1 MENQDTEILFAKRI
15 MELMDEALDI
25 ILNFNYDNEETIKRK
40 YNIIKDLSSLTAEVL
55 KKKDIQTKMKEVA
68 ESSEVDENSTNIDD
82 KFNTFK
88 MIRNVINHFPIFKSW
103 DEVYISKDLLTWN
116 DSSGDQIESYFK
128 KEREFSYIIYLNE
141 YGKWVPKKTIEIR
154 TPKLGKYNKIYLKDI
169 LSLDD
174 AIWTFSI
181 IDYYLQFLGLQIE
194 TRFLISA

>member
-1 MENQDTEILFAKRI
+1 MENQDIEILFAKRI
-15 MELMDEALDI
+15 MELMDEGLDI
-25 ILNFNYDNEETIKRK
+25 ILNFNYDNEETRQRK
-40 YNIIKDLSSLTAEVL
+40 YIIIKDLSSLTAEVL
-55 KKKDIQTKMKEVA
+55 KKKDIQVKMKEVA

-116 DSSGDQIESYFK
+116 GSRGDQIETYFK
-128 KEREFSYIIYLNE
+128 KEREFSYVIYLNE
-141 YGKWVPKKTIEIR
+141 DGKWVPKKTIDIR

-174 AIWTFSI
+174 ALWTFSI
-181 IDYYLQFLGLQIE
+181 IDYYLQFLGLKIE

>member
-1 MENQDTEILFAKRI
+1 MENQDIEILFAKRI

-25 ILNFNYDNEETIKRK
+25 ILNFNYENEETTKRK

-55 KKKDIQTKMKEVA
+55 KKNDIQTKMKEVA
-68 ESSEVDENSTNIDD
+68 ESSGVDENSTNIDD

-88 MIRNVINHFPIFKSW
+88 MIRNVINHFPIFKTW

-116 DSSGDQIESYFK
+116 DSGGDQIANYFK
-128 KEREFSYIIYLNE
+128 KEREFSYVIYLNE
-141 YGKWVPKKTIEIR
+141 YGEWVPRKKIDIR

-174 AIWTFSI
+174 ALWTFSI
-181 IDYYLQFLGLQIE
+181 IDYYLQFLGLKIE
-194 TRFLISA
+194 TRFLVSA